1 MWRARSPRGG
11 EAKERHLR
19 FIEPTYDGRG
29 WGGQEGGWQ
38 RRRLHELRGRD
49 DVRGG
54 GAGEIGIEDYR
65 RFHQRGSSI
74 SVINVD

>member
-1 MWRARSPRGG
+1 MWQARSPKGG

-19 FIEPTYDGRG
+19 FIELTYDGRG
-29 WGGQEGGWQ
+29 WGGRGVGWH

-49 DVRGG
+49 NVGG
-54 GAGEIGIEDYR
+54 GGVGEIGLEDYR
-65 RFHQRGSSI
+65 RFHQHGSSI